1 MPRINPLLESDA
13 LPDLKAAWAQH
24 IADYPGSRITNMKA
38 TLSHSPLAFGVY
50 MQWYPLYHEVIRI
63 VGERSAYLFAYAVS
77 EAADCPLCTTFF
89 RKIIIEH
96 GERPEDLHLTD
107 DEQHLLNFGAEI
119 ARNRGDR
126 SAGAVSDGSY
136 EPIRQRFSDQ
146 EVVILVAF
154 AGQMVAT
161 NLFNNVLDV
170 AIDEYLYPYLPL
182 TQPDRRSAVTHA

>member
-1 MPRINPLLESDA
+1 MPRINPLPESDA
-13 LPDLKAAWAQH
+13 SPDLKAAWAQH

-38 TLSHSPLAFGVY
+38 TLSHSPLAFDVY
-50 MQWYPLYHEVIRI
+50 MQWYLLYHEVIRI
-63 VGERSAYLFAYAVS
+63 VGERSAYLFAHAVS

-107 DEQHLLNFGAEI
+107 DEQHLLNFGAEV
-119 ARNRGDR
+119 ARNRG
-126 SAGAVSDGSY
+126 AVPDDLY

-154 AGQMVAT
+154 AGQMAAT

-170 AIDEYLYPYLPL
+170 AIDDYLFPYLPL
-182 TQPDRRSAVTHA
+182 TQSDRRSAVTHV